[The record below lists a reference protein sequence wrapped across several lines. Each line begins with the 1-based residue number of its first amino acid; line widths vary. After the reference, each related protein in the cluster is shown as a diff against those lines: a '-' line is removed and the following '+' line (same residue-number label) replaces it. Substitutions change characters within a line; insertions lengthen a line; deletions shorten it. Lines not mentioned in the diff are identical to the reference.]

1 MQRLLKLQRLLNMS
15 QKTFWKIE
23 YFGLCVNAFARKF
36 RLTPQLAHNYLQKYE
51 GLQFLNEFYDVEHT
65 LPLADTLESLQKIC
79 ARNGGSL

>member
-1 MQRLLKLQRLLNMS
+1 MS
-15 QKTFWKIE
+15 KKTFWKIE

-36 RLTPQLAHNYLQKYE
+36 RLTPQLAHNYLQKYQ
-51 GLQFLNEFYDVEHT
+51 GLQFLDEFYDVEHT

>member
-1 MQRLLKLQRLLNMS
+1 MQRLLNMS

-51 GLQFLNEFYDVEHT
+51 GLKFLNEFYDVEH
-65 LPLADTLESLQKIC
+65 LQSMDDTIDDMLIIC
-79 ARNGGSL
+79 RQNGGTLA